1 MRAFDSDDYRRRVL
15 AVVHRRGGAEHSDP
29 FEIYDIPLAE
39 VDTLDDA
46 AIRARIAEVWAFWQR
61 SRDHPRYRGVIIGLL
76 DLHAELSEALADR
89 TRRLALRDRVAA
101 ARATRDDE
109 RFAALDAAV
118 ARLVARFGGIPADR
132 IAGLR
137 AWAATQGI
145 DESAFTLRTRR
156 HRIVPASPAAGPPD
170 RPRPE
175 PIPVEVL
182 RQIRA
187 DLDELG
193 RITASAPPRSL
204 FDLLGVP
211 PGASREQIRELRDEA
226 LTRNR
231 ARRPDRRRALLDD
244 LLAAVGALLVEGDP
258 DAYLDALAAA
268 TSERLRPRVAAAVLV
283 EDALLPAE
291 AAELV
296 AEAEADGL
304 DSQRARAVVRSLARA
319 QGVTAPPLPPPAA
332 PHGFTRPPGAG
343 AVPEPVAA
351 PGREPQGAAPTAG
364 APPPVR
370 AGDWRAA
377 VSRARAAL
385 RAGRP
390 VEAGEHV
397 ATARELAG
405 ETLPPIRAMDDEVET
420 AIRAA
425 ADRWTALAPLIAA
438 GRYRAVI
445 PAARRL
451 VETAADVPGPGN
463 QLAGELLSLAEA
475 RCTAADELVARARTA
490 DAADRERLL
499 GEVLAL
505 VTDHA
510 EASALL
516 AQRRPGPASTPPVQ
530 PSPVRPSPV
539 RPSPVQP
546 SPVQPSPSVP
556 PVEAR
561 SSSAA
566 SPPAASPPAASPPA
580 VPPPVGPAGAGP
592 LVGTVA
598 PPAAV
603 RAHRDGRSVLV
614 SWQPSTT
621 AGEVRYRVIR
631 IAADGVGRAVGVTTG
646 SSLEDGGAPP
656 DGAVPRYEVAAGMGG
671 AWSVPV
677 RTVEPGPP
685 TGDPTSPTGVPAPA
699 GAPGRPP
706 VRPEATAE
714 AAPPTRGRDE
724 PGAGSP
730 ALAGSA
736 ADALPPPVG
745 LRWADERL
753 RWAWPAGCTE
763 MMVVCRPD
771 GPPTAADDPRAQA
784 RKVTNTRYEIDG
796 GVPLPPGRPLYV
808 ALFCC
813 ARQAGR
819 LVVATSA
826 GARLQLASGGDGAG
840 R

>member
-76 DLHAELSEALADR
+76 DLHTELAAALTDR
-89 TRRLALRDRVAA
+89 TSRLALRDRVAA
-101 ARATRDDE
+101 ARAARDDE
-109 RFAALDAAV
+109 RFAVLDAAV

-132 IAGLR
+132 VAGLR

-145 DESAFTLRTRR
+145 DESAFALRTRR
-156 HRIVPASPAAGPPD
+156 HRIVPATPATGPAD
-170 RPRPE
+170 RPRPD
-175 PIPVEVL
+175 PIPAEVL

-193 RITASAPPRSL
+193 RITASDPPRSL

-211 PGASREQIRELRDEA
+211 PGASRERIRDLRDEA
-226 LTRNR
+226 LARNR

-244 LLAAVGALLVEGDP
+244 LLAAVGALLVDGDA

-291 AAELV
+291 AADLV

-304 DSQRARAVVRSLARA
+304 DPHRARAVIRSLARE
-319 QGVTAPPLPPPAA
+319 QGVPAPPLPPPAA
-332 PHGFTRPPGAG
+332 AAGHRPPGG
-343 AVPEPVAA
+343 A
-351 PGREPQGAAPTAG
+351 RPTSS
-364 APPPVR
+364 PPSAR
-370 AGDWRAA
+370 ADAWRAA

-397 ATARELAG
+397 AAAREYAG

-420 AIRAA
+420 AIRVAA
-425 ADRWTALAPLIAA
+425 GRWAALAPLIAA
-438 GRYRAVI
+438 GRYQAVV

-451 VETAADVPGPGN
+451 AETAADVPGPDN

-475 RCTAADELVARARTA
+475 RCTAADALVARARTA
-490 DAADRERLL
+490 GALDRERLL
-499 GEVLAL
+499 AEALAL

-516 AQRRPGPASTPPVQ
+516 ARSRPD
-530 PSPVRPSPV
+530 
-539 RPSPVQP
+539 
-546 SPVQPSPSVP
+546 
-556 PVEAR
+556 
-561 SSSAA
+561 
-566 SPPAASPPAASPPA
+566 PA
-580 VPPPVGPAGAGP
+580 VPGGPAGVNPPGGA
-592 LVGTVA
+592 VA
-598 PPAAV
+598 SPTAV
-603 RAHRDGRSVLV
+603 WARRDARSVLV

-621 AGEVRYRVIR
+621 AGEVRYRVTR
-631 IAADGVGRAVGVTTG
+631 FAADGVGRAVGVTAGT
-646 SSLEDGGAPP
+646 SLEDGGAPP
-656 DGAVPRYEVAAGMGG
+656 DGAMPRYEVAAGVGG
-671 AWSVPV
+671 AWSAPVGTADPVP
-677 RTVEPGPP
+677 PSPLPP
-685 TGDPTSPTGVPAPA
+685 SLLPPSSDSPAFHPPSSASPVPASPVPASPVPASPVPASPTAEPSSASPVPASPVPA
-699 GAPGRPP
+699 SP
-706 VRPEATAE
+706 TAE
-714 AAPPTRGRDE
+714 PSSASPVSASPTAEPPAAHPVPPSTAGPVPPPTRRPDE
-724 PGAGSP
+724 PDAGTAAP
-730 ALAGSA
+730 AVNA
-736 ADALPPPVG
+736 ADVLPPPVG
-745 LRWADERL
+745 LRWAGERL
-753 RWAWPAGCTE
+753 QWTWPAGCTE

-796 GVPLPPGRPLYV
+796 GVSLPPGRPLHV

-819 LVVATSA
+819 LAVAASA
-826 GARLQLASGGDGAG
+826 GARLRLAPGGDGAG